1 MSMII
6 VGFSR
11 HPMRRMDLKEIPVMI
26 VREEQRDKDDGTDR
40 EDGLGADRDVNPM
53 CRADA
58 LLTP

>member
-1 MSMII
+1 MII
-6 VGFSR
+6 VGLSR
-11 HPMRRMDLKEIPVMI
+11 HPMPRMDFKEIPVMI
-26 VREEQRDKDDGTDR
+26 VREEQEDKDDGTDR